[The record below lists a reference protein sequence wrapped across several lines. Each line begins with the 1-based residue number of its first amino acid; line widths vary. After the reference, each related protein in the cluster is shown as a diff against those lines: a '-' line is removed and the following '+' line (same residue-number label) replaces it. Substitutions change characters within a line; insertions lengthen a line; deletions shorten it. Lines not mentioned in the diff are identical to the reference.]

1 MEHIEQGLGDIFS
14 QIILILGETIS
25 RFTIGFIISWK
36 LSLVIYASFLIIII
50 SVIISDYFSKKLVLK
65 TNIFIY

>member
-25 RFTIGFIISWK
+25 RFTIGFIISSK
-36 LSLVIYASFLIIII
+36 LSLVIYDSFLIIII
-50 SVIISDYFSKKLVLK
+50 SVITSDYFSK
-65 TNIFIY
+65 N